1 MEILASLMLIGV
13 MIFIAYHFIK
23 ELIEDFQH
31 KVDMRISAL
40 EFKQKLDCESIK
52 GLETIVNNH
61 NEFIIKFDKRL
72 EVIGKEVNSTIEKQ
86 AGLVQD
92 FYGWQSESKEE
103 LRKMINYY
111 RNNLIL
117 KERELDKV
125 IEETKNRLPK

>member
-1 MEILASLMLIGV
+1 MEIFASLMLIGV
-13 MIFIAYHFIK
+13 MIFIAYHFLK
-23 ELIEDFQH
+23 ESIEDFQH
-31 KVDMRISAL
+31 KVDMRLSSL
-40 EFKQKLDCESIK
+40 EFNQKKDSEFILV
-52 GLETIVNNH
+52 LETMMNNH

-72 EVIGKEVNSTIEKQ
+72 EVIEKEVNSTIEKQ